1 MISIIIRN
9 YAIAP
14 IILLLLFLTPHKILS
29 QQGKPLEVSK
39 EITQHIVKDVW
50 TPFMESYRE
59 LDVEKFKSIHAENVT
74 RVSIS
79 MNKIEDRSTYFK
91 SLDRFFLNIKKMK
104 RQMDIKFSI
113 LSSATSENKVY
124 QTGYFCFSS
133 RGSDT
138 EAFQPRGYGFFNVIL
153 IKENGVWK
161 ITMDADKQLNISQ
174 DKFRESGVIYE
185 LN

>member
-1 MISIIIRN
+1 MTSIIIRN
-9 YAIAP
+9 YAIPP
-14 IILLLLFLTPHKILS
+14 IILLLLILTPHQILS
-29 QQGKPLEVSK
+29 QQGKPIEVSK
-39 EITQHIVKDVW
+39 EILEHTVKDVW
-50 TPFMESYRE
+50 IPFMESYRE
-59 LDVEKFKSIHAENVT
+59 LNVEIFKSIHAKNVT
-74 RVSIS
+74 RVSIN

-124 QTGYFCFSS
+124 QTGYYCFSS

-161 ITMDADKQLNISQ
+161 ITVDADKQLSISE
-174 DKFRESGVIYE
+174 DEFRRSGVIYE

>member
-1 MISIIIRN
+1 MSLILNRNYSIIQIFLF
-9 YAIAP
+9 I
-14 IILLLLFLTPHKILS
+14 LFLIPLKTIA

-39 EITQHIVKDVW
+39 EITQAVLEDVW

-59 LDVEKFKSIHAENVT
+59 LDVEKFKSIHAKNVT

-79 MNKIEDRSTYFK
+79 MNKIEDRSDYFK
-91 SLDRFFLNIKKMK
+91 SLDRFFLNIAKMK

-113 LSSATSENKVY
+113 LSSATSENKAY

-133 RGSDT
+133 RGSGT
-138 EAFQPRGYGFFNVIL
+138 EPFQPRGYGFFNVIL
-153 IKENGVWK
+153 IKENGTWK
-161 ITMDADKQLNISQ
+161 ITSDADKQLNINE

>member
-1 MISIIIRN
+1 MTFKFNRN
-9 YAIAP
+9 HAFIQVFLL
-14 IILLLLFLTPHKILS
+14 ILILTPIKTFA

-39 EITQHIVKDVW
+39 EITEAVLKDVW

-59 LDVEKFKSIHAENVT
+59 IDVEKFKSIHAKNVT
-74 RVSIS
+74 RVSIN
-79 MNKIEDRSTYFK
+79 MNKIENRLAYFK
-91 SLDRFFLNIKKMK
+91 SLDRFFQNVKTMK

-138 EAFQPRGYGFFNVIL
+138 EVFQPRGYGFFNVII

-161 ITMDADKQLNISQ
+161 ITMDTDKQLSIS
-174 DKFRESGVIYE
+174 DDEFRESGVIYE